1 MRREPFGGGW
11 FKVDPAWAHSITNLQ
26 TLSRVQDCRLTAVGF
41 MKPHGKL
48 KRLALCIISGV
59 TVIGALIYAMAGH
72 LHRSPVSTAFLGYE
86 NADGFCEAV
95 VSLRNN
101 SNSRIR
107 CQGLMS
113 CSRRDTD
120 QQLEIGRYVNIE
132 LASKEQ
138 RFLTV
143 IVPHGPGPARVTC
156 GLTLAARHGGLVR
169 AIGALLAKAGVYV
182 YHASPAQ
189 TVVPGATR
197 TQSAYASATL
207 SNLKV
212 ETGTRKSNASL
223 SDWLLIQNYTNQWNT
238 P

>member
-1 MRREPFGGGW
+1 
-11 FKVDPAWAHSITNLQ
+11 
-26 TLSRVQDCRLTAVGF
+26 
-41 MKPHGKL
+41 MKPHGRLKL
-48 KRLALCIISGV
+48 LALFIVSGLIIIC
-59 TVIGALIYAMAGH
+59 TLIYLMAVD
-72 LHRSPVSTAFLGYE
+72 RARPPVSTAFLRYE
-86 NADGFCEAV
+86 NANGFCEAV

-113 CSRRDTD
+113 CSRRDRD

-138 RFLTV
+138 SYLTV
-143 IVPHGPGPARVTC
+143 TVPRGPGPARVTC
-156 GLTLAARHGGLVR
+156 GLRIVTRHSAPVR
-169 AIGALLAKAGVYV
+169 TIGTLLAKIGVYV
-182 YHASPAQ
+182 YHASPTQPVFVGTNRA
-189 TVVPGATR
+189 
-197 TQSAYASATL
+197 TQSATLSTYASATL

-223 SDWLLIQNYTNQWNT
+223 SDWLLLQNYTNQWNT